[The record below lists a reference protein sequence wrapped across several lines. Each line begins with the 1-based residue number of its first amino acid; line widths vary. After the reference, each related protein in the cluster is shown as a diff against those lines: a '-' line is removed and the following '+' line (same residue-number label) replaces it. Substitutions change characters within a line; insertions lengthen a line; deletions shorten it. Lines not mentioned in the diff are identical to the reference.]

1 MKTALRSGAGKNDIR
16 VQRSEMFPFLGW
28 LEPYFVDRE
37 SSTNFEPE
45 QQEEENT
52 VDHEDDMEDSVSVVL
67 TVTPSDLSRVTG
79 RAQYRKRARY
89 TKVLFGKLNF
99 YLILIVA
106 NEYTFLY
113 KKELYKKQ
121 Y

>member
-1 MKTALRSGAGKNDIR
+1 
-16 VQRSEMFPFLGW
+16 MFPFLGW
-28 LEPYFVDRE
+28 LEPYFVDRRE

-52 VDHEDDMEDSVSVVL
+52 VDDEDDDDMEDSASVVSS
-67 TVTPSDLSRVTG
+67 VTPSDLSRVTG

-99 YLILIVA
+99 YRGLPTL
-106 NEYTFLY
+106 
-113 KKELYKKQ
+113 
-121 Y
+121 